1 MNIFHVCEY
10 MEKWVKEDPDKT
22 ALIDENGSMTYAQ
35 LFAGCQSVATFLAHR
50 IEQGSPVAVC
60 MNKGIPALCSFFGI
74 ASAGGFYI
82 MLNPDLP
89 IARLSQIQ
97 SVLCAPYVITD
108 EAHAAQAAELFGP
121 EQLLR
126 IEDLLQTPA
135 DPRLLARVRADA
147 LDTDPLYAN
156 FTSGSTGVP
165 KGVVVSHRS
174 VIDFIEHFSEIFA
187 FTRDDIFANQA
198 PFDFDVSV
206 KDIYTSMKLG
216 ATLVIT
222 PKTLFSR
229 PAELLDWLCDH
240 KITVMIWAVSAI
252 CLISTFHGLDYKTPE
267 TVKKILFSGE
277 IMPNKHLTAWR
288 SHLPETMFVNLY
300 GPTEITCNC
309 TYHILDPERDYEE
322 GIPIGK
328 HFPNEQI
335 LLLDAEN
342 HRITEPGIEGEICVR
357 GTALALGYLGA
368 PEQTAAAFTQN
379 PCNNRYPELIY
390 RTGDLGYFDEDGD
403 LFFRGRR
410 DHQVK
415 YMGHRIELQEVER
428 GMTSVDGIE
437 RACCIFEEQ
446 KQKLYGF
453 YQGTIDKNALHLA
466 MEEFLPVFMI
476 PGILHQ
482 VEEFPL
488 TKNGKIDR
496 KALLELKRRKRR

>member
-10 MEKWVKEDPDKT
+10 MERWLTEDPDKT
-22 ALIDENGSMTYAQ
+22 AVIDENGSVTYAQ
-35 LFAGCQSVATFLAHR
+35 LVDAYQSIASDLAR
-50 IEQGSPVAVC
+50 KIEQGSPVAVY
-60 MNKGIPALCSFFGI
+60 MDKGIPALCSFFGI
-74 ASAGGFYI
+74 VSAGGFYVL
-82 MLNPDLP
+82 LNPDLP

-97 SVLCAPYVITD
+97 SVLQAPFVITD
-108 EAHAAQAAELFGP
+108 EAHSTQAASLFAP
-121 EQLLR
+121 DQILR
-126 IEDLLQTPA
+126 IDELVKTPVDPVLLKT
-135 DPRLLARVRADA
+135 VRANA

-174 VIDFIEHFSEIFA
+174 VIDFIEHFSDIFA
-187 FTRDDIFANQA
+187 FSREDVFANQA

-206 KDIYTSMKLG
+206 KDIYTAMKLG

-229 PAELLDWLCDH
+229 PVQLLDWLCDH
-240 KITVMIWAVSAI
+240 EVTVMIWAVSAL
-252 CLISTFHGLDYKTPE
+252 CLISTFHGLDYKTP
-267 TVKKILFSGE
+267 TSVKKILFSGE
-277 IMPNKHLTAWR
+277 VMPLKHLKTWR
-288 SHLPETMFVNLY
+288 AHLPQTMFVNLY

-309 TYHILDPERDYEE
+309 TYHILEAERDYAE

-335 LLLDAEN
+335 LLLNEEN
-342 HRITEPGIEGEICVR
+342 ECITEPGIEGEICVR

-368 PEQTAAAFTQN
+368 PEQTAAAFVQN
-379 PCNNRYPELIY
+379 PINTRYPELIY
-390 RTGDLGYFDEDGD
+390 RTGDLGRYDEAGD
-403 LFFRGRR
+403 LFFSGRR

-428 GMTSVDGIE
+428 GMASIDGVE
-437 RACCIFEEQ
+437 RSCCIFDEK

-453 YQGTIDKNALHLA
+453 YQGTIDKNALHQA
-466 MEEFLPVFMI
+466 MTAFLPVFMI
-476 PGILHQ
+476 PGILDN

-496 KALLELKRRKRR
+496 KALLERKRRRK

>member
-1 MNIFHVCEY
+1 MNVFHVCEY
-10 MEKWVKEDPDKT
+10 IERWAQEDPDKT
-22 ALIDENGSMTYAQ
+22 ALIDENGSLSYAK
-35 LFAGCQSVATFLAHR
+35 LFADYQSIATNLAHR

-60 MNKGIPALCSFFGI
+60 MEKGIPALSAFFGI
-74 ASAGGFYI
+74 AAAGGFYV
-82 MLNPDLP
+82 MLTPDLP
-89 IARLSQIQ
+89 SARLSQIQ

-108 EAHAAQAAELFGP
+108 EAHAAQAASLFAP
-121 EQLLR
+121 EQILC

-135 DPRLLARVRADA
+135 DPALLARVRANA

-187 FTRDDIFANQA
+187 FSRNDVFSNQA

-206 KDIYTSMKLG
+206 KDIYTTIKLG

-229 PAELLDWLCDH
+229 PVQLLDWLCDH
-240 KITVMIWAVSAI
+240 NITVMIWAVSAL

-277 IMPNKHLTAWR
+277 VMPAKHLAAWR
-288 SHLPETMFVNLY
+288 SHLPGTMFVNLY

-309 TYHILDPERDYEE
+309 TYHILDAARDYAE

-335 LLLDAEN
+335 LLLDAEDN
-342 HRITEPGIEGEICVR
+342 RITQPGIEGEICVR
-357 GTALALGYLGA
+357 GTALALGYLNA

-390 RTGDLGYFDEDGD
+390 RTGDLGCFGEDGD
-403 LFFRGRR
+403 LFFCGRR
-410 DHQVK
+410 DHQIK
-415 YMGHRIELQEVER
+415 YMGHRIELQEVDSGMAKIDGVER
-428 GMTSVDGIE
+428 SI
-437 RACCIFEEQ
+437 CIFDEE

-453 YQGTIDKNALHLA
+453 YQGTIDKDRLHQA
-466 MEEFLPVFMI
+466 MEKFLPVFMI
-476 PGILHQ
+476 PGILHR

-496 KALLELKRRKRR
+496 KALLALKRRRR